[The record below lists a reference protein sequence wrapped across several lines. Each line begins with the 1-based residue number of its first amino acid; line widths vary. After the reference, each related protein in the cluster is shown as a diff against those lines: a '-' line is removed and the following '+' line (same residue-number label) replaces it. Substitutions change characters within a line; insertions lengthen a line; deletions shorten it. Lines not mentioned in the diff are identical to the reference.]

1 MFVNQKCIIII
12 SIKLYNL
19 LIKTNTYHYATELG
33 KCVFICMRSRDDNIL
48 KCISTECFRMI

>member
-19 LIKTNTYHYATELG
+19 LIKTNTYHYNATELD
-33 KCVFICMRSRDDNIL
+33 K
-48 KCISTECFRMI
+48 